1 MKNTKRI
8 LAMVFVLVFMFTVVT
23 STAVFAGTDNGKGA
37 AKETEKVKGNDK
49 ANAPV
54 IEDKNKVKSEAAD
67 DSTAVET
74 EEEKAVKEKDKVM
87 EQKKVLMKQLI
98 EARKAGNAEA
108 VTKLQAEVAAY
119 KEQLKKMVR
128 DSYTA
133 EELTQL
139 EQTAAAIEAAD
150 TTLDVLPVDK
160 LVAKGKSL
168 KLDMPPVVKDGKVL
182 VPVKAFSQAYGA
194 EVKWNAEEHTVT
206 IVKDGVEIVIK
217 TDSSIVYVNGVAT
230 DIGLPVKGIN
240 GRNVM
245 PVGFLAEKLG
255 LKVEVDPEDGTIE
268 IEDENEDED
277 EGETTGT
284 TEGTTTTTTE
294 TTTTT
299 TTTTTETTVETNS
312 NSTATTETT
321 TNQAATG
328 NQQ

>member
-23 STAVFAGTDNGKGA
+23 STAVFAGADNGKGA
-37 AKETEKVKGNDK
+37 AKDTEKVKGSDK
-49 ANAPV
+49 ANTSV
-54 IEDKNKVKSEAAD
+54 VEDKNKVKSGVTEG
-67 DSTAVET
+67 STAVET

-98 EARKAGNAEA
+98 EARKSGNAEA
-108 VTKLQAEVAAY
+108 ITKLQAEVAAY

-133 EELTQL
+133 EELAQL
-139 EQTAAAIEAAD
+139 EQTAATIEAAD
-150 TTLDVLPVDK
+150 STLDVLPVDK

-206 IVKDGVEIVIK
+206 IIKDGVEIVIK

-255 LKVEVDPEDGTIE
+255 LKAEVDPEDGTIE
-268 IEDENEDED
+268 IEDEDED
-277 EGETTGT
+277 ADDTTGT

-299 TTTTTETTVETNS
+299 TTTTTTETTVETNPS
-312 NSTATTETT
+312 GTSTTGTTA
-321 TNQAATG
+321 NQAETG
-328 NQQ
+328 N